1 MESTIESSFSKPFS
15 TPLSTT
21 GTSISNLVTENVL
34 NTGASTRTL
43 PDFAS
48 VFAQSSRSIGDFFKN
63 DRIRRTTSEL
73 VEKLRAECRYIQE
86 QREAARLDR

>member
-1 MESTIESSFSKPFS
+1 MESTIESSFS
-15 TPLSTT
+15 TPSLTT

-34 NTGASTRTL
+34 NTGAATRAL
-43 PDFAS
+43 PELAS
-48 VFAQSSRSIGDFFKN
+48 IFAQSSRSIGDFFKN
-63 DRIRRTTSEL
+63 DRVRRTTSEL